1 MKALKAEID
10 ALAKELTAKEQELKQ
25 LEEDTDA
32 FMRQLRADQLNKC
45 EQNWDAVKNKLDQL
59 EQVLKE
65 FFGLHQVF
73 DDELKEAAKKTDE
86 P

>member
-32 FMRQLRADQLNKC
+32 FMGQLRADQLNKC
-45 EQNWDAVKNKLDQL
+45 EQNWEAVKNKPDQL

-65 FFGLHQVF
+65 FFGLH
-73 DDELKEAAKKTDE
+73 
-86 P
+86 